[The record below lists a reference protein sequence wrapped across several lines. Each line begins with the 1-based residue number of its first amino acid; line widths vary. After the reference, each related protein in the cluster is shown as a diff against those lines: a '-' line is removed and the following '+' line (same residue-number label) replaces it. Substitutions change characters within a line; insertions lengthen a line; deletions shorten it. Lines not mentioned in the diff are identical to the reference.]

1 VLPTATH
8 KYNHAT
14 EHDWWLSHQA
24 RAGVPGEATTLNTS
38 DASSANQQ
46 RHDGD
51 RAFDSTT
58 RSSTQ
63 QTIKGTE

>member
-1 VLPTATH
+1 LASAIH
-8 KYNHAT
+8 KHNHIT
-14 EHDWWLSHQA
+14 ENDWWLSHET
-24 RAGVPGEATTLNTS
+24 RALDMG

>member
-24 RAGVPGEATTLNTS
+24 RAGVPGEATLNTS